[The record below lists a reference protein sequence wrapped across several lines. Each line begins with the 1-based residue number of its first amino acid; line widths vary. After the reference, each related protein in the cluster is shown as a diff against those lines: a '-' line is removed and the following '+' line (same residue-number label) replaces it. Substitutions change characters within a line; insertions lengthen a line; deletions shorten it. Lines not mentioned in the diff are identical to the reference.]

1 MKRYG
6 KTLISLA
13 FVVTLFA
20 TIGASSAFADMLGG
34 AIFGGM
40 AASGVEVLGGA
51 GATAAMVEGAV
62 GLYTNETSVPIGL
75 NDYSLY
81 YRKHAKTETTES
93 GAIDYDYLWFSPEYA
108 QYLQSEGLGYIADKS
123 INPNTAGTLVSGA
136 GTVAGIPIF
145 NVSGSLRSQKYYA
158 PTVNSS
164 YNMGSI
170 LIEPSISYFRQF
182 RATYNGTAKTSTTS
196 SYNAESYFYT
206 FIQVT
211 NGSATLNGIGKY
223 FSGTINPAIARF
235 STYDASPFSFTYTAS
250 SIDTSALPSTHG
262 LSLYIPHT
270 YYQNSSGTDV
280 ISDSGS
286 YSITSD
292 ASTMQSLFNGIN
304 TATAENAVIDQT
316 YEPYSEVT
324 PTPEPTVIPDTNLG
338 EVPYST
344 FLPDVI
350 GLFEGLADDFTSGV
364 DTLGNDL
371 TEVFNSAR
379 DTIGQKIDSLSQ
391 TLSDVA
397 DTVGRKVDSVT
408 SAVTSSFASLQEAI
422 ADLIAQVIDL
432 PAALENHLITTFNNS
447 LDALKSTLAP
457 FFNRLKSFLGIWHYV
472 VEWLQSISA
481 PFTLFLRFFS
491 GMSSIAMLPI
501 YATIAGTIVISV
513 YRRFGR

>member
-62 GLYTNETSVPIGL
+62 SLQTGNTAVPIGL
-75 NDYSLY
+75 NDYALY
-81 YRKHAKTETTES
+81 YRKHAKTVVTDS
-93 GAIDYDYLWFSPEYA
+93 GSISYDSLWFSHEYA
-108 QYLQSEGLGYIADKS
+108 SYLQEEGLGYIADKS
-123 INPNTAGTLVSGA
+123 INPNSSGVLVSGA
-136 GTVAGIPIF
+136 GYAFNIPFFNVGGVIQSPVF
-145 NVSGSLRSQKYYA
+145 NVSYGAFQLGDLSLDLSKVDSRF
-158 PTVNSS
+158 
-164 YNMGSI
+164 YN
-170 LIEPSISYFRQF
+170 
-182 RATYNGTAKTSTTS
+182 
-196 SYNAESYFYT
+196 
-206 FIQVT
+206 
-211 NGSATLNGIGKY
+211 
-223 FSGTINPAIARF
+223 
-235 STYDASPFSFTYTAS
+235 SFTYLNGNLLGS
-250 SIDTSALPSTHG
+250 SSGVYICSDNPVVQFKVSGSRITQYLNIYNPPVFSYTLDSSYGGFVSLPFQFDYISSVIDTTSLPSDYG
-262 LSLYIPHT
+262 LTLYIPHT
-270 YYQNSSGTDV
+270 YYQDSSGSDV

-292 ASTMQSLFNGIN
+292 SSIMKSLFDGLN

-391 TLSDVA
+391 ALSDVA

-422 ADLIAQVIDL
+422 ADLIAQVTDL

-472 VEWLQSISA
+472 VEWFQSISL